1 MSKVIPFSELSRQ
14 HKLHLL
20 DHRRKEYQEREAYLQ
35 RLRRLLFQVEGQM
48 RQAEIE
54 QLELYFQLLKE
65 FQIEIQLP
73 DLGDRV
79 GLQRLF
85 QEHPALLILRE
96 FLEGNL
102 SPESCYD
109 RLSHLIPEKGS
120 ASPE

>member
-14 HKLHLL
+14 HKLQLL

-65 FQIEIQLP
+65 FQINVQLP

-102 SPESCYD
+102 SPEVCYE
-109 RLSHLIPEKGS
+109 RLGVLAPEKGPDS
-120 ASPE
+120 TA